1 MNGNKITLNAE
12 EVRHFIEEGNFGKE
26 YHVNA

>member
-12 EVRHFIEEGNFGKE
+12 EDSHFIKEGNFGKE